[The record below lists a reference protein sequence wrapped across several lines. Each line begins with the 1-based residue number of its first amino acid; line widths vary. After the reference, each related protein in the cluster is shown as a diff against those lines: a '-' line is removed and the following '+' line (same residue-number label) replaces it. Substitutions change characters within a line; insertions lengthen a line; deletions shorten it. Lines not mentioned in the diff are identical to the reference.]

1 MSHEAI
7 LREMFTDLN
16 APGTLADGIKLRVEY
31 INPPIPIRSMDWVA
45 YDDNTY
51 DGAPD
56 AGKKI
61 VGQGVTLGAAVKD
74 FAEQWIE
81 ENCIDGFC
89 ASCEHS
95 INEHVQGGCCTKCD
109 CLKWQV
115 EFLADEDDPDTP
127 DNSRRPIA

>member
-1 MSHEAI
+1 MENKISCESI

-16 APGTLADGIKLRVEY
+16 SEASLTDGIKLRVEY

-56 AGKKI
+56 AGEQL
-61 VGQGVTLGAAVKD
+61 VGQGATLGSAIRD

-89 ASCEHS
+89 AACEHS
-95 INEHVQGGCCTKCD
+95 RDEHVEGGLCTKCD

-115 EFLADEDDPDTP
+115 EFLSDKDE
-127 DNSRRPIA
+127 AE